1 MCDNVVVVDGL
12 WWDEEDVDYIR
23 RRSDRYPAA
32 SNIEPEWTLEAATD
46 PRRIVLDPDPKS
58 RIGAIR
64 LIGYS
69 PSAGFVLTVIV
80 DPVNKAGI
88 TAWKTRG
95 ADLRSYLEGER
106 AMTDRDI
113 RARRDAI
120 RAEYAAEEAA
130 AAEAEAVENEQ
141 AVVSVRVP
149 ATLAET
155 LKARAAAEHIP
166 TSALIRRIL
175 TQAVHEPSTPVL
187 TVEQVEE
194 IARRIYRESA

>member
-1 MCDNVVVVDGL
+1 
-12 WWDEEDVDYIR
+12 
-23 RRSDRYPAA
+23 
-32 SNIEPEWTLEAATD
+32 
-46 PRRIVLDPDPKS
+46 
-58 RIGAIR
+58 
-64 LIGYS
+64 
-69 PSAGFVLTVIV
+69 
-80 DPVNKAGI
+80 
-88 TAWKTRG
+88 
-95 ADLRSYLEGER
+95 
-106 AMTDRDI
+106 MTDRDI